1 GEKKRFSLG
10 VFSVPC
16 FLKKQLEFS
25 QLSIDFLPL
34 DLYVFM
40 LSRFARRPQFKICF
54 RDSIKT
60 NPYTKY

>member
-1 GEKKRFSLG
+1 TGEKKRFSLG

-34 DLYVFM
+34 DLN
-40 LSRFARRPQFKICF
+40 I
-54 RDSIKT
+54 IKT
-60 NPYTKY
+60 TLPGVKLSKQCGCGCSLP